1 MLLLYCL
8 KCNFEYIYEDN
19 GMYICLECVYEW
31 NDVEFVQES
40 DELIV
45 KDVNGNLLVDG
56 DSVIIIKDLKV
67 KGSFLMLKIG
77 IKVKN
82 ICLVEGDYNIDCKI
96 DGFGLMKLKFE
107 FVKKN

>member
-1 MLLLYCL
+1 
-8 KCNFEYIYEDN
+8 
-19 GMYICLECVYEW
+19 MYICLECVYEW
-31 NDVEFVQES
+31 NFVEVMKES
-40 DELIV
+40 DILIV

-56 DSVIIIKDLKV
+56 DSVIVVKDLKV

-82 ICLVEGDYNIDCKI
+82 ICFVEGDYNIDCKI
-96 DGFGLMKLKFE
+96 DGFGLMKFKLE